1 MAVLVAPAMVQM
13 GVPVLVAH
21 FFIFYVGV
29 SMFITPPYAPAAY
42 VAAAMAG
49 ANPMRVGY
57 QAMRLAIVA
66 YLVPFVSIFQPALL
80 LQGTPVEVGIA
91 AVTATLAVYAL
102 SVGFEG
108 FCLISLSWME
118 RMIWLAG
125 GFLLFIPSIQLA
137 GPGLLLFAFGFSVQ
151 WVKRKRKQINLMVA

>member
-1 MAVLVAPAMVQM
+1 
-13 GVPVLVAH
+13 
-21 FFIFYVGV
+21 
-29 SMFITPPYAPAAY
+29 MFITPPYAPAAY

-49 ANPMRVGY
+49 ANPMRVGF

-80 LQGTPVEVGIA
+80 WQGTPFEIALA
-91 AVTATLAVYAL
+91 AVTATLAVFAL

-108 FCLISLSWME
+108 YCLTFLSWPE

-125 GFLLFIPSIQLA
+125 GFLLFIPSITLV
-137 GPGLLLFAFGFSVQ
+137 GPGLLLFCIGFLVQ
-151 WVKRKRKQINLMVA
+151 WFKRKRKASDLKNRIGHSA